1 MTTALND
8 SSVTQGNSQRGAMPP
23 NRRLSGFFTEKN
35 WLCWDIGPAVLVFCG
50 PQICQKCV
58 GGQGSA
64 PDPAGSSRRSPRP
77 ISRLGRKTPPPQ
89 FPPLSAPQFSH
100 LWRSASVPLP
110 HNVKSWLCRQVSANI
125 FRWQLKTYSTVMT
138 TIQHHCGISALGR
151 HLQMFSLTYLLLERA
166 IIQN

>member
-1 MTTALND
+1 MAPQ
-8 SSVTQGNSQRGAMPP
+8 SAS
-23 NRRLSGFFTEKN
+23 RRLSGYFNQTNLAKVTLFSLPE
-35 WLCWDIGPAVLVFCG
+35 VFHG